1 MAANGF
7 EVEGRQ
13 FRMRADYEAAL
24 RDKKKIDGIRARVNF
39 KKKDEVLSL
48 AAELESGKYRFESLV
63 GRDFD
68 DEVYELA
75 EKIRKGTFIEESSSS
90 KGTKASKE
98 KKKRSKKREG
108 KQTEESGKKHTAR
121 KNKKTAM
128 KLEDFDGD
136 MQKQI
141 LLELKKREKKRKLV
155 VTICSLLAVACFGYF
170 GLYHYFG
177 NRTENTYSEWAELRE
192 EGSEKNAG
200 AFNPVTV
207 NRTEANQDVPDILE
221 KYKTLYN
228 KNKSLI
234 GWIKIADTN
243 IDYPVMQTSNNE
255 YYLDHNLNQEYD
267 KNGSIFLDKDCD
279 VLKPS
284 TNLIVYGHHMQ
295 SGKMF
300 GGLDKYSKESY
311 YKEHPMIEFD
321 TIYEEGTWQIM
332 YVFRSRIY
340 TSDEIV
346 FKYYQF
352 IDVNS
357 AEEFYSNMNEMS
369 KLSLYDT
376 GVTAEYGD
384 ELLTLSTC
392 DYMEEDGRFVI
403 VAKKIK

>member
-13 FRMRADYEAAL
+13 FRVRADYEAAL
-24 RDKKKIDGIRARVNF
+24 RDKEKIDKIRRKVNF
-39 KKKDEVLSL
+39 KNKDEVLKLYSD
-48 AAELESGKYRFESLV
+48 LETGVYRFESLV
-63 GRDFD
+63 GDDFD
-68 DEVYELA
+68 DEVFELA
-75 EKIRKGTFIEESSSS
+75 ESIRNGTFVGEESSGKKGKKS
-90 KGTKASKE
+90 KNKAAQSKKNVSVKG
-98 KKKRSKKREG
+98 KKKKIR
-108 KQTEESGKKHTAR
+108 
-121 KNKKTAM
+121 
-128 KLEDFDGD
+128 LEDFDGD

-141 LLELKKREKKRKLV
+141 LSELKKREKRRKIMV
-155 VTICSLLAVACFGYF
+155 ISCSLIAMACFAYF
-170 GLYHYFG
+170 GLYYYFID
-177 NRTENTYSEWAELRE
+177 RTENTYSQWAELRDQDASKE
-192 EGSEKNAG
+192 VG
-200 AFNPVTV
+200 AFENVTI
-207 NRTEANQDVPDILE
+207 NRTEANKDVPDILE

-243 IDYPVMQTSNNE
+243 IDYPVMQTSNND

-267 KNGSIFLDKDCD
+267 KNGSIFMDKDCD

-284 TNLIVYGHHMQ
+284 TNLIIYGHHMK

-311 YKEHPMIEFD
+311 YKEHPIIEFD
-321 TIYEEGTWQIM
+321 TIYEEGQWEIM
-332 YVFRSRIY
+332 YVFRSKIY
-340 TSDEIV
+340 TADDIV

-357 AEEFYSNMNEMS
+357 EEEFYSNMNEMS
-369 KLSLYDT
+369 KLALYDT

-392 DYMEEDGRFVI
+392 DYAEEDGRFVV

>member
-13 FRMRADYEAAL
+13 FRTRADYDAAL
-24 RDKKKIDGIRARVNF
+24 RDKEKIDRIRDRVNL
-39 KKKDEVLSL
+39 KKKDEVLAL
-48 AAELESGKYRFESLV
+48 YAELEAGRYRFESLV
-63 GRDFD
+63 GQDFD
-68 DEVYELA
+68 DEIFELA
-75 EKIRKGTFIEESSSS
+75 EQIRKGTFTEEN
-90 KGTKASKE
+90 APA
-98 KKKRSKKREG
+98 KKRKKCSLQK
-108 KQTEESGKKHTAR
+108 KQ
-121 KNKKTAM
+121 KTDV

-141 LLELKKREKKRKLV
+141 LQELKKREKRRKLLV
-155 VTICSLLAVACFGYF
+155 ILCSLMAAACFGYF
-170 GLYHYFG
+170 GVYYYFG
-177 NRTENTYSEWAELRE
+177 NRTEETYSQWSKLRKE
-192 EGSEKNAG
+192 EAGKDVG
-200 AFNPVTV
+200 AFEPVTI
-207 NRTEANQDVPDILE
+207 NRTEANQEHPDVLE

-234 GWIKIADTN
+234 GWLKIADTN
-243 IDYPVMQTSNNE
+243 IDYPVMQTSNND

-311 YKEHPMIEFD
+311 YREHPVIEFD
-321 TIYEEGTWQIM
+321 TIYEEGIWQIM

-340 TSDEIV
+340 TADEIV

-357 AEEFYSNMNEMS
+357 EEEFYSNMNEMS

-392 DYMEEDGRFVI
+392 DYMEEDGRFVV

>member
-13 FRMRADYEAAL
+13 FRVRADYEAAL
-24 RDKKKIDGIRARVNF
+24 RDKEKIDQIRSKVNF
-39 KKKDEVLSL
+39 KNKDDILKLYSD
-48 AAELESGKYRFESLV
+48 LETGVYRFESLV
-63 GRDFD
+63 GDDFD
-68 DEVYELA
+68 DEVFELV
-75 EKIRKGTFIEESSSS
+75 EKIQDGTFVEESA
-90 KGTKASKE
+90 GTKKGKKKNKSAKTNAATKE
-98 KKKRSKKREG
+98 KRTSLAKKKEVR
-108 KQTEESGKKHTAR
+108 
-121 KNKKTAM
+121 
-128 KLEDFDGD
+128 LEDFDGN

-141 LLELKKREKKRKLV
+141 LSELIKREKRRKMMV
-155 VTICSLLAVACFGYF
+155 VFCSLLAVACFAYF
-170 GLYHYFG
+170 GLYYYFID
-177 NRTENTYSEWAELRE
+177 RTENTYSEWAELRE
-192 EGSEKNAG
+192 QNSNKDVG
-200 AFNPVTV
+200 AFETVTI
-207 NRTEANQDVPDILE
+207 NRTEDEKDVPDILE

-243 IDYPVMQTSNNE
+243 IDYPVMQTSNND

-267 KNGSIFLDKDCD
+267 KNGSIFMDKDCD

-284 TNLIVYGHHMQ
+284 TNLIIYGHHMQ

-311 YKEHPMIEFD
+311 YKEHPIIEFD
-321 TIYEEGTWQIM
+321 TIYEEGQWEIM

-340 TSDEIV
+340 TTDDIV

-357 AEEFYSNMNEMS
+357 EEEFYSNMNEMS
-369 KLSLYDT
+369 KMALYDT

-392 DYMEEDGRFVI
+392 DYAEEDGRFVV

>member
-7 EVEGRQ
+7 VVEGRQ
-13 FRMRADYEAAL
+13 FRIRADYEAAL
-24 RDKKKIDGIRARVNF
+24 RDKEIIDRIRNEVDF
-39 KKKDEVLSL
+39 KNKDDILTL
-48 AAELESGKYRFESLV
+48 YGKLENGEYKFESVV
-63 GRDFD
+63 GNDFD
-68 DEVYELA
+68 DEIFELVQ
-75 EKIRKGTFIEESSSS
+75 KIRKGTFEDKVAED
-90 KGTKASKE
+90 KG
-98 KKKRSKKREG
+98 KR
-108 KQTEESGKKHTAR
+108 
-121 KNKKTAM
+121 NKKTADNKKRNGKKKEKSEKREI
-128 KLEDFDGD
+128 KLEDFDSD
-136 MQKQI
+136 MQKHI
-141 LLELKKREKKRKLV
+141 LDELYKREKRRKIMV
-155 VTICSLLAVACFGYF
+155 VFCSLLAVACFAYF
-170 GLYHYFG
+170 GLYNYYTQ
-177 NRTENTYSEWAELRE
+177 RTENTYSQWSELRE
-192 EGSEKNAG
+192 KELGKNVG
-200 AFNPVTV
+200 AFEQVTV
-207 NRTEANQDVPDILE
+207 NRTQEDKDIPDILE

-267 KNGSIFLDKDCD
+267 KNGSIFMDKDCD
-279 VLKPS
+279 VIKPS

-300 GGLDKYSKESY
+300 GELDKYSKEAY
-311 YKEHPMIEFD
+311 YKKHPVIEFD
-321 TIYEEGTWQIM
+321 TIYEEGKWEII
-332 YVFRSRIY
+332 YVFRSKIY
-340 TSDEIV
+340 TTDDIV

-357 AEEFYSNMNEMS
+357 EEEFYSNMNEMS

-392 DYMEEDGRFVI
+392 DYMEEDGRFVV

>member
-7 EVEGRQ
+7 EVAGRQ
-13 FRMRADYEAAL
+13 FRVRADYEAAL
-24 RDKKKIDGIRARVNF
+24 RDKELIDRIRARFNF
-39 KKKDEVLSL
+39 KKKEDVLAL
-48 AAELESGKYRFESLV
+48 YTELEAGNYRFESLV
-63 GRDFD
+63 GQDFD
-68 DEVYELA
+68 DEIYELT
-75 EKIRKGTFIEESSSS
+75 ERIRKGTFVEESAPSRE
-90 KGTKASKE
+90 KKVKRTKE
-98 KKKRSKKREG
+98 KFPKKQK
-108 KQTEESGKKHTAR
+108 TE
-121 KNKKTAM
+121 M
-128 KLEDFDGD
+128 KLEDFDKG
-136 MQKQI
+136 MQKRI
-141 LLELKKREKKRKLV
+141 LLELKKQEKRRKLLV
-155 VTICSLLAVACFGYF
+155 VFCSLMAAACLGYF
-170 GLYHYFG
+170 GLYYYFG
-177 NRTENTYSEWAELRE
+177 DRTENTYNQWAELRE
-192 EGSEKNAG
+192 EGSGEPANG
-200 AFNPVTV
+200 YEPVTI
-207 NRTEANQDVPDILE
+207 NRTEANQDVPDILD

-284 TNLIVYGHHMQ
+284 TNLIVYGHHMR

-311 YKEHPMIEFD
+311 YKEHPIIEFD

-340 TSDEIV
+340 TADEIV

-376 GVTAEYGD
+376 GITAEYGD

-403 VAKKIK
+403 VAKKIQ

>member
-39 KKKDEVLSL
+39 KKKDDVLLL
-48 AAELESGKYRFESLV
+48 AAELENGKYRFESLV
-63 GRDFD
+63 GQDFD

-75 EKIRKGTFIEESSSS
+75 EKIRKGTFVEENSSS
-90 KGTKASKE
+90 KVTKTLKE
-98 KKKRSKKREG
+98 KKK
-108 KQTEESGKKHTAR
+108 TV
-121 KNKKTAM
+121 M

-155 VTICSLLAVACFGYF
+155 VAICSLLAVACFGYF
-170 GLYHYFG
+170 WLYHYFG

-192 EGSEKNAG
+192 EGEEKNVG

-207 NRTEANQDVPDILE
+207 NRTEANQDVPEILE

-311 YKEHPMIEFD
+311 YKEHPVIEFD

-357 AEEFYSNMNEMS
+357 EEEFYSNMNEMS

-403 VAKKIK
+403 VAKKIQ